1 LTRPLG
7 VDVAAGHLKM
17 SLRLGPRVRLRA
29 RGEFTLV
36 QKQGRRVVA
45 TYMTVLA
52 LPNSLDC
59 DRLGIIASRRLGGA
73 VQRNRAK
80 RRLREIFRHQQPDST
95 VASGVR
101 PLDLVIIPKREL
113 ATAPY
118 SAVESDFVGALGR
131 LDRARRR

>member
-1 LTRPLG
+1 
-7 VDVAAGHLKM
+7 M

-36 QKQGRRVVA
+36 QKQGRRVA
-45 TYMTVLA
+45 TTYMTVLA

-73 VQRNRAK
+73 VTRNRAK
-80 RRLREIFRHQQPDST
+80 RRLREIFRHQHPDII
-95 VASGVR
+95 ASRGLR
-101 PLDLVIIPKREL
+101 SLDLVVIPRREFV
-113 ATAPY
+113 TAPY
-118 SAVESDFVGALGR
+118 AVVESDFANALGR